1 MAEKDITEKAFIALN
16 DVFADN
22 FNVLVFSGKQIV
34 AADALEDLKT
44 SSQYKADDGTLHEQE
59 RYGEDP
65 RMFIDGKKE
74 GVKVMD
80 YVLEYREEKGRR
92 EGRAEALFAL
102 IDALKDVYT
111 DKEDIYQRVISYE
124 SYRNLSRE
132 EVFKYL

>member
-1 MAEKDITEKAFIALN
+1 MISELLQNILSNMYTNPAYTPERAQITHVDEFLKLMKVLAKD
-16 DVFADN
+16 
-22 FNVLVFSGKQIV
+22 
-34 AADALEDLKT
+34 
-44 SSQYKADDGTLHEQE
+44 E

-65 RMFIDGKKE
+65 RLFIDGTKE

-124 SYRNLSRE
+124 SFKNLSRE